1 MLARHV
7 CVLPST
13 LKGFSTV
20 SISPLHRLLVGAAL
34 ILLGIVANVA
44 VRSCTPEDVAM
55 DMSPT
60 EVALGTAIGT
70 WLREQGAA
78 DVVILETRW
87 ALPHL
92 TRLEDARHHGLER
105 ALGSIP
111 HRFVRAEGP
120 EGRAAAWL
128 EALDQCS
135 PTTVL
140 VSGFGMPAK
149 VPFPAVGAGLVLVLA
164 ADGGGR
170 PRQPVPLP
178 HRIIS
183 PRELPLAPV
192 GDPAWSGTD
201 AQRFDAY
208 YVATDHPAAKVKKP

>member
-1 MLARHV
+1 M
-7 CVLPST
+7 T
-13 LKGFSTV
+13 LSRV
-20 SISPLHRLLVGAAL
+20 QRLLVGIGLVLVGL
-34 ILLGIVANVA
+34 IANLG
-44 VRSCTPEDVAM
+44 VRSCTPDDVPM

-60 EVALGTAIGT
+60 EMALGTAIGT
-70 WLREQGAA
+70 WLREQGAQ
-78 DVVILETRW
+78 DVVVLETRW

-92 TRLEDARHHGLER
+92 TQLEDARHQGLER

-120 EGRAAAWL
+120 AGRAAAWL

-140 VSGFGMPAK
+140 VSGFGMPSK
-149 VPFPAVGAGLVLVLA
+149 VPYPTVGAGLVLVVE
-164 ADGGGR
+164 ADGSGR

-178 HRIIS
+178 HRIIR
-183 PRELPLAPV
+183 PRDLPLAPV
-192 GDPAWSGTD
+192 GDPAWTGTD